1 MPLGQGDQ
9 RFELQGLEQGATYPV
24 SLVAVQG
31 DRRSRSVST
40 TLSTGNVGRG
50 VRTGTGCGAMA
61 FCRAGSWKWGA
72 AETALGSWIRGG
84 GDVDLTVFG
93 ESRES
98 KAREEK
104 KT

>member
-1 MPLGQGDQ
+1 
-9 RFELQGLEQGATYPV
+9 
-24 SLVAVQG
+24 
-31 DRRSRSVST
+31 
-40 TLSTGNVGRG
+40 
-50 VRTGTGCGAMA
+50 MA